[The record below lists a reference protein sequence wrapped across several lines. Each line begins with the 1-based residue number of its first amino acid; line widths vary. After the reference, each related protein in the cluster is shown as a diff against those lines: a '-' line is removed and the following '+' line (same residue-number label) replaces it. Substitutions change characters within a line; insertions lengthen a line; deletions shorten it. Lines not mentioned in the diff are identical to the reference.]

1 VDSSSQP
8 ESPRPASS
16 RREQRRLEAQE
27 RDRLSARRRPV
38 EQRLRVV
45 EQELERLGGDRRR
58 LESEAADPKLYEPG
72 NRDRLKAALLEQS
85 RVTVQLQALEA
96 EWLELQMQL
105 EALEA
110 Q

>member
-1 VDSSSQP
+1 
-8 ESPRPASS
+8 
-16 RREQRRLEAQE
+16 
-27 RDRLSARRRPV
+27 
-38 EQRLRVV
+38 
-45 EQELERLGGDRRR
+45 
-58 LESEAADPKLYEPG
+58 
-72 NRDRLKAALLEQS
+72 LKAALLEQS